1 MHSNIQAKNIVIVR
15 IRKCKLC
22 FSALKMGHVFNIN
35 ETKASVSFFCIHP
48 FCPRVKRLNTDGS
61 DTGSHLSLVLIL
73 ELSIV
78 PAKTLRNWN

>member
-1 MHSNIQAKNIVIVR
+1 MPGPKIFIVR

-22 FSALKMGHVFNIN
+22 FSALEMGHVFNIN
-35 ETKASVSFFCIHP
+35 WLSP
-48 FCPRVKRLNTDGS
+48 FVFIPFAGVKRLNTDGG
-61 DTGSHLSLVLIL
+61 DTGIHLNLVLIL

>member
-1 MHSNIQAKNIVIVR
+1 MPYGERILISRPKIFIVR

-22 FSALKMGHVFNIN
+22 FSALKMVHVFNIN
-35 ETKASVSFFCIHP
+35 EKAFCIHP
-48 FCPRVKRLNTDGS
+48 FCPRVKRLNTDGG
-61 DTGSHLSLVLIL
+61 DTGSHLNVVLIL